1 MSKDIY
7 QFQSSVSKPYFKFI
21 LQIIVKNKTI
31 SIADSFGL
39 LDQALTLS
47 ASEISE
53 GKEVGAIFRILM

>member
-1 MSKDIY
+1 M
-7 QFQSSVSKPYFKFI
+7 SKPYFKFI
-21 LQIIVKNKTI
+21 LQIIVKKQKTI

>member
-1 MSKDIY
+1 M
-7 QFQSSVSKPYFKFI
+7 SKPYFKFI

>member
-1 MSKDIY
+1 M
-7 QFQSSVSKPYFKFI
+7 SKPYFKFI
-21 LQIIVKNKTI
+21 LQIIVKKKN

>member
-21 LQIIVKNKTI
+21 LQIIVKKKKI